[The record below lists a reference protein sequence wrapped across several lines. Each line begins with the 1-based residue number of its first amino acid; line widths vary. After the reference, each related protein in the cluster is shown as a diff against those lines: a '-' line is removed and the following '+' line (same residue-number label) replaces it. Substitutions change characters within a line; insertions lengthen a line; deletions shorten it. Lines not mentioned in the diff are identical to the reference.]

1 MLPISVAKEGD
12 KVRII
17 VAPDS
22 FKESLKASQAAQC
35 ISEGIKNIF
44 PTAQVIQVPLSDG
57 GEGLTESLIAA
68 SGGRFIDCPVTGP
81 RGDKIRARYGILN
94 EQRTA
99 VIEMA
104 AASGL
109 DLLPRRGRNPL
120 LTTTRGTGE
129 LILAALNAGCERLI
143 IGIGG
148 SATNDGG
155 AGMAQALGA
164 KLLDQKGSD
173 IGPGAQGLLNLSQ
186 IDISG
191 LDPRLAQSEIR
202 VACDVVN
209 PLYGLDG
216 AAYVYGPQKGA
227 TLEMLPRLDQALINL
242 AKIIARDLGM
252 QVHDI
257 PGAGAAGGL
266 GAGLMAFAGGKLLS
280 GIELVFEILDF
291 EAILALGA
299 NLLITG
305 EGSINAQSLYGK
317 VPVGVARLAKK
328 YDIPVLAIVGQI
340 GPGAEKVYA
349 EGIDA
354 IMTTAPGPIS
364 LEESIARAPELLT
377 EATTQ
382 ALRIMAAGARFFCF
396 RK

>member
-1 MLPISVAKEGD
+1 MM
-12 KVRII
+12 RII

-22 FKESLKASQAAQC
+22 FKESLSASEAAQR
-35 ISEGIKNIF
+35 ITEGIINIF
-44 PTAQVIQVPLSDG
+44 PAAQVIQVPLSDG
-57 GEGLTESLIAA
+57 GEGLTESLIDAA
-68 SGGRFIDCPVTGP
+68 GGRFIECPVSDP
-81 RGDKIRARYGILN
+81 LGDKIQARYGILN
-94 EQRTA
+94 DQRTA

-109 DLLPRRGRNPL
+109 PLVPRSNRNPL
-120 LTTTRGTGE
+120 VTTTRGTGE

-155 AGMAQALGA
+155 AGMAQALGV

-186 IDISG
+186 IDISD
-191 LDPRLAQSEIR
+191 LDPRLAQTEVM
-202 VACDVVN
+202 VACDVEN
-209 PLYGLDG
+209 PLYGLNG

-227 TLEMLPRLDQALINL
+227 SLEMLPLLDQALINL
-242 AKIIARDLGM
+242 AEIIARDLGM

-280 GIELVFEILDF
+280 GIQLVFEILGF
-291 EAILALGA
+291 EAILAAGA
-299 NLLITG
+299 DLVITG
-305 EGSINAQSLYGK
+305 EGSINSQSLYGK

-328 YDIPVLAIVGQI
+328 HDLPVLAIAGQI
-340 GPGAEKVYA
+340 GSGTEEVYEA
-349 EGIDA
+349 GIDA
-354 IMTTAPGPIS
+354 IMAMAPGPIS
-364 LEESIARAPELLT
+364 LEESISRAGELLT
-377 EATTQ
+377 DATTR
-382 ALRIMAAGARFFCF
+382 ALRIMEAGGRSFCF
-396 RK
+396 RL